1 MKNSH
6 LIETLGL
13 RARPERTVTARNR
26 TAAVAQ
32 AQPQRVRLKQESQ
45 IHFNAAFRC
54 ERAAAGLAPQPRSDS
69 LTSTLALWTV
79 AFLLTTPAARAQYA
93 PPPPPQPFG
102 GFLNEGLRKNDPY
115 MAAWD

>member
-6 LIETLGL
+6 LIDTLGL

-54 ERAAAGLAPQPRSDS
+54 ERAAAGLAPQPRSGA
-69 LTSTLALWTV
+69 LTSVLALT
-79 AFLLTTPAARAQYA
+79 ALITIATQAQYA
-93 PPPPPQPFG
+93 PPPPPQPFA
-102 GFLNEGLRKNDPY
+102 GFVNEALRKNDPY
-115 MAAWD
+115 MTAW